1 MDSCSNLAWKF
12 SRIRYNTP
20 LEKSLRRTTYIPEN
34 KKLYDVKQILKKYL
48 GNVESLYSPTCSP
61 GNLGILQSFPDKSVK
76 NEQKKLKINEIQI
89 KCNKFRP
96 MCRTPNLNLNR
107 GKGSTGKE
115 KKNKSLIVKKVQ
127 LERNYSTECKQN
139 KFKKEN
145 RLKESN
151 YCSYADIY
159 KCLVEQ
165 IPIK

>member
-1 MDSCSNLAWKF
+1 MDSSWKF

-34 KKLYDVKQILKKYL
+34 KKLYDVKHILKKYL
-48 GNVESLYSPTCSP
+48 GNFESLNSPICSP
-61 GNLGILQSFPDKSVK
+61 GNLGILQSFPDKNVK
-76 NEQKKLKINEIQI
+76 DTPKTLKVNESKVN
-89 KCNKFRP
+89 CNKFRP
-96 MCRTPNLNLNR
+96 MCRTPNLNFSK
-107 GKGSTGKE
+107 GKGLNGKQRR
-115 KKNKSLIVKKVQ
+115 NKSLVVKKMK
-127 LERNYSTECKQN
+127 LERNYSNESRQYKL
-139 KFKKEN
+139 KKEN